1 MHLALALAR
10 WTAQPNRTTT
20 LPQSSGQEPPASWQ
34 AIFVQ
39 VGGLIGWHH
48 CALSTVRGGKLQD
61 IQLENRRTTG
71 LGEDMGGLSRAKEYM
86 GGPGRSRR
94 TPRGLPRPR
103 RTKKGHIFPSRGQV
117 EDNVRGPSPSPSLRT
132 GIYPQGPFSRQG
144 FIPKARPS
152 PEGH

>member
-48 CALSTVRGGKLQD
+48 CALSTVRGEKLQD

-117 EDNVRGPSPSPSLRT
+117 EDKSGALALALGQGYIPKGLFQGRDLSLRLGLVLRVIST
-132 GIYPQGPFSRQG
+132 
-144 FIPKARPS
+144 
-152 PEGH
+152 